1 MHAYTHIYIYTYVY
15 IYTYIHISTYIYPY
29 THTHTHTCMHSIYQQ
44 LDCDDSGGLNF
55 EEFRDGVKSLSSNVH
70 MTRDDFDIVTEN
82 GRHLGP
88 KNEFNREQFQVDAW
102 KGWFMSSSPFCPS
115 DSLCTGND
123 ERRIVAVLAAAS
135 FQRTHAV
142 QRANGRR
149 RPFQIHDLGTQAHG
163 KPHFRLR
170 CARGEHTG

>member
-1 MHAYTHIYIYTYVY
+1 
-15 IYTYIHISTYIYPY
+15 
-29 THTHTHTCMHSIYQQ
+29 MHSIYQQ

-123 ERRIVAVLAAAS
+123 ERRVVAVLAAAS
-135 FQRTHAV
+135 FQRAYAV
-142 QRANGRR
+142 QRGNGR
-149 RPFQIHDLGTQAHG
+149 
-163 KPHFRLR
+163 
-170 CARGEHTG
+170 